1 MNSVPSNLKL
11 YYAKRLKRDDLY
23 TKSTYIEKELKNYM
37 NHFNGKTVLCNC
49 DDDEKSEFFKYF
61 QKLFEVL
68 GLKKLIGVHYES
80 EQGKPSYKL
89 ELYKDTNN
97 DGQVTWK
104 DKVIKTPI
112 YGDKKYTAGDFRSK
126 DCIELLKE
134 ADFVVTNP
142 PFSLLREFVAQLIE
156 YNKKFLII
164 GNTNAI
170 GYKQIFPLFKENK
183 IWLGISTNPESKEGC
198 KGVMEFC
205 APKSYE
211 IETKSCREDEEGNK
225 YVKITNI
232 RWFTNLNTSKR
243 SKPLLLAGNYTPEEY
258 PKYDNYDAIN
268 VDKVADIP
276 CDYPGIMGVPLTF
289 MDKYC
294 PEQFEIVGISGAYC
308 TCDLNQNKDY
318 SKYIG
323 YHSDGTKNG
332 RTGSTFGN
340 CPAIIKNDMKHDY
353 YRKGNETVQPIY
365 TRIFVKNKHPEE
377 SKYRE
382 SNIKKHV
389 LNKVFDTGIAFKV
402 LQKAA

>member
-1 MNSVPSNLKL
+1 VPSNLKL

-49 DDDEKSEFFKYF
+49 EDDEKSEFFKYF

-80 EQGKPSYKL
+80 EEGKPSYKL

-112 YGDKKYTAGDFRSK
+112 YGDDKYTAGDFRSK

-156 YNKKFLII
+156 YDKKFLII
-164 GNTNAI
+164 GNINAI
-170 GYKQIFPLFKENK
+170 SYKQIFPLFKENK

-232 RWFTNLNTSKR
+232 RWFTNLKTEYR
-243 SKPLLLAGNYTPEEY
+243 QPPLQLTDYYTKESY

-276 CDYPGIMGVPLTF
+276 CDYPGVMGVPLTF

-294 PEQFEIVGISGAYC
+294 PEQFEIVGLAGKDGFGLNSFKHYDRYKEMRSNGQPTGSSGKKTNGNPVMEGKTFKGNYFVNISGRIVRS
-308 TCDLNQNKDY
+308 LY
-318 SKYIG
+318 S
-323 YHSDGTKNG
+323 
-332 RTGSTFGN
+332 
-340 CPAIIKNDMKHDY
+340 
-353 YRKGNETVQPIY
+353 
-365 TRIFVKNKHPEE
+365 RIFIKNKHPEE
-377 SKYRE
+377 SECRE
-382 SNIKKHV
+382 KNIKEHV

>member
-1 MNSVPSNLKL
+1 MPSNLKL

-112 YGDKKYTAGDFRSK
+112 YGDEKYTAGDFRSK

-134 ADFVVTNP
+134 ADIVVTNP

-205 APKSYE
+205 APK
-211 IETKSCREDEEGNK
+211 
-225 YVKITNI
+225 
-232 RWFTNLNTSKR
+232 
-243 SKPLLLAGNYTPEEY
+243 
-258 PKYDNYDAIN
+258 
-268 VDKVADIP
+268 
-276 CDYPGIMGVPLTF
+276 
-289 MDKYC
+289 
-294 PEQFEIVGISGAYC
+294 
-308 TCDLNQNKDY
+308 
-318 SKYIG
+318 
-323 YHSDGTKNG
+323 
-332 RTGSTFGN
+332 
-340 CPAIIKNDMKHDY
+340 
-353 YRKGNETVQPIY
+353 
-365 TRIFVKNKHPEE
+365 
-377 SKYRE
+377 
-382 SNIKKHV
+382 
-389 LNKVFDTGIAFKV
+389 
-402 LQKAA
+402 